1 VDIDRILQQQDGV
14 ISRAQVLAQG
24 GGDADIRRMI
34 RRREWARLLPGVYVD
49 HTGAPTWRQRAHA
62 AVLYAGPGA
71 ALDRESAIRADA
83 GPGWRGCPDE
93 APVRVAVTLDRSVV
107 ELADVRVRRVSGLQ
121 GKVRWNLSPP
131 RLRTEEAVLDLA
143 SGLSDHHA
151 LIEALAAPVRARCT
165 TAQRLLD
172 ALEMRKRVARRALM
186 ADVLRDIRDGS
197 CSVLEQ
203 GYLHRV
209 EGAHGLPPGER
220 QVHAAVELPGKRS
233 IYRDVDYPA
242 FGIVVELDGRVA
254 HDSSE
259 QRDADLDRDL
269 ESAGELLT
277 VRLGFGQV
285 FGRPCRTA
293 GRLARV
299 LVRRGWTSTPV
310 PCGDD
315 CTVGRAFA
323 A

>member
-1 VDIDRILQQQDGV
+1 MDVTRLLNQQDGV
-14 ISRAQVLAQG
+14 ISRAQVLARG
-24 GGDADIRRMI
+24 GSDADIRRMV

-49 HTGAPTWRQRAHA
+49 HMGAPTWRQRAHA
-62 AVLYAGPGA
+62 AVLYAGPRA

-83 GPGWRGCPDE
+83 GPGWRGCPDD
-93 APVRVAVTLDRSVV
+93 APIRVAVSLDRSVV
-107 ELADVRVRRVSGLQ
+107 ELADVRVRRVSGLDA
-121 GKVRWNLSPP
+121 KVRWNLSPP
-131 RLRTEEAVLDLA
+131 RLRTEEAVIDLA
-143 SGLSDHHA
+143 SGLRDQHA

-172 ALEMRKRVARRALM
+172 VLESRARVPRRALM
-186 ADVLRDIRDGS
+186 VDVLRDIRDGS

-203 GYLHRV
+203 GYLTRV
-209 EGAHGLPPGER
+209 ERAHGLPPGRR
-220 QVHAAVELPGKRS
+220 QLQATVDLPGKRS

-242 FGIVVELDGRVA
+242 FGVVVELDGRVA
-254 HDSSE
+254 HDSSA

-269 ESAGELLT
+269 ECAGELLT

-299 LVRRGWTSTPV
+299 LVRRGWTSSPV
-310 PCGDD
+310 ACGDD
-315 CTVGRAFA
+315 CRLGASA